1 MGGKSSPPKLPS
13 PADIG
18 NAFKSVGNSIKD
30 VANTAVNKVST
41 GVVDVAKKAE
51 TGVKDVA
58 KKAETGVKDVANKVD
73 SVGKDVVN
81 KAGAG
86 LDKFGKDAAS
96 GLNQF
101 GKDAAGG
108 LNQFGK
114 DAAGGLNQFG
124 KDAGAGLDKFGK
136 DVGAGLDKFG
146 KDAAGGLNQ
155 FGKDAAGGLNQFG
168 DDLRGLF
175 EHSDGPNGT
184 GPMIKL
190 RYTAPPPLP
199 KKKRIPTVVTPT
211 PTSNLKNYNYYP
223 YTTIKTPE
231 QMNISSSGE
240 DGTIDKNLKSIQ
252 DYNNALYSG
261 NTKAFVNDTK
271 GQPSGSRYFTP
282 AYDTCLNTDGTAI
295 VDRYYPI
302 DDMLYGKNDKGQI
315 NYDNKGVLYSSQSTI
330 NKIGSV
336 NLKDNSTNKNCVQ
349 VTMVTNQNGSVD
361 TQYVSIDDYKNM
373 DCSAFQN
380 NCKKY
385 YGMSSCEPCNTE
397 TTVPT
402 STPFPTNFNFANSVN
417 NNQFIPVTHYEV
429 LNTKNTPQVTNQPQ
443 IVKKENFTD
452 IYNINDDETDKLLNL
467 IYIGSLSIVGVY
479 VLYNIMKKNKLIE

>member
-1 MGGKSSPPKLPS
+1 MGGKSSPPSLPS
-13 PADIG
+13 LADI
-18 NAFKSVGNSIKD
+18 GNSIKD

-51 TGVKDVA
+51 TGIVDVA

-86 LDKFGKDAAS
+86 LDKFGKDAGAGLDKFGKDAAS

-101 GKDAAGG
+101 GKDAAS
-108 LNQFGK
+108 
-114 DAAGGLNQFG
+114 
-124 KDAGAGLDKFGK
+124 
-136 DVGAGLDKFG
+136 
-146 KDAAGGLNQ
+146 
-155 FGKDAAGGLNQFG
+155 GLNQFG

-315 NYDNKGVLYSSQSTI
+315 NYDNKGLLYSSQSTI

-361 TQYVSIDDYKNM
+361 TQYVSMDDYKNM

-452 IYNINDDETDKLLNL
+452 IYNINDDETDKLFNL

>member
-1 MGGKSSPPKLPS
+1 MGGKSSPPSLPS

-86 LDKFGKDAAS
+86 LDK
-96 GLNQF
+96 
-101 GKDAAGG
+101 
-108 LNQFGK
+108 
-114 DAAGGLNQFG
+114 
-124 KDAGAGLDKFGK
+124 
-136 DVGAGLDKFG
+136 
-146 KDAAGGLNQ
+146 

-361 TQYVSIDDYKNM
+361 TQYVSMDDYKNM

-385 YGMSSCEPCNTE
+385 YGMTSCEPCNTE

-452 IYNINDDETDKLLNL
+452 IYNNINDDETDKLLNL
-467 IYIGSLSIVGVY
+467 IYKFS
-479 VLYNIMKKNKLIE
+479 VLLFNKFIFFHYII